1 MKAIGTVRENR
12 TQEANKKLKYGKT
25 IEKSTRG
32 EFDYCND
39 GNVFFVKEMTIQL
52 LALAAILGQIFQFIK
67 QNVE

>member
-1 MKAIGTVRENR
+1 MKAIGTVQENR

-39 GNVFFVKEMTIQL
+39 GNFFFVKEMTIQL

>member
-1 MKAIGTVRENR
+1 MKAIGTVQENR
-12 TQEANKKLKYGKT
+12 TKEANKKLKYGKT

-39 GNVFFVKEMTIQL
+39 GNFFFVKKMTIQL